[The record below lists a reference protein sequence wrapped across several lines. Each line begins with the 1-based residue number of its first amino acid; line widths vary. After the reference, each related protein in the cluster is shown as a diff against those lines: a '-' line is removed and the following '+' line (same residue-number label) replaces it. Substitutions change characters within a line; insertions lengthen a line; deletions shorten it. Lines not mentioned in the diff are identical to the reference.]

1 MGHNVNTVLKKSGQ
15 NINPIKSL
23 LGTKKGKMIVGAIVM
38 GVAII
43 VITSQLTTLT
53 GNATFQEIGILAGI
67 ITMVLPIMMIQMAE
81 KRRQDSIDSNLP
93 IFLLA
98 LISSVQ
104 SGASLLRAVESAADR
119 EMGSLTFELKNL
131 RANISWGMPI
141 DESFDNFVN
150 RVNTKL
156 ARRVGTLLQISMNIG
171 GDVVASLELVQHHVS
186 EMQNIEKERKSQLQ
200 PYIFT
205 IYISFLV
212 FIVVTI
218 LLVDQFFTE
227 IEVVQDQLKEIA
239 EEREVPQGM
248 FGSLLGVSV
257 SELNDIMFQMTLIE
271 AIFGGLAAG
280 KIGESSFVA
289 GIKHIIVMIVI
300 TVIAFSFIGTL

>member
-1 MGHNVNTVLKKSGQ
+1 M
-15 NINPIKSL
+15 
-23 LGTKKGKMIVGAIVM
+23 
-38 GVAII
+38 
-43 VITSQLTTLT
+43 
-53 GNATFQEIGILAGI
+53 
-67 ITMVLPIMMIQMAE
+67 
-81 KRRQDSIDSNLP
+81 
-93 IFLLA
+93 
-98 LISSVQ
+98 
-104 SGASLLRAVESAADR
+104 
-119 EMGSLTFELKNL
+119 
-131 RANISWGMPI
+131 
-141 DESFDNFVN
+141 
-150 RVNTKL
+150 
-156 ARRVGTLLQISMNIG
+156 GTLLQISMNIG
-171 GDVVASLELVQHHVS
+171 GDVTASLELVQHHVS

-289 GIKHIIVMIVI
+289 GIKHIIVMVVI
-300 TVIAFSFIGTL
+300 TVAAFSFIGTL